1 LTTERVE
8 RRLAAVLAADVA
20 GYSRLMGG
28 DEEGTLAR
36 LKAFRKNVIDIQ
48 IADHRGR
55 IVKTTG
61 DGMLVEFAS
70 AVDAVR
76 CAMQVQRG
84 VAAAQNAGVP
94 DDLRIEFRIGIHV
107 GDIIIDDDDIFGDG
121 VNIAARLEGIAEPSG
136 ICISDDAHRQ
146 IRGKVDIV
154 FDDLGLQKLK
164 NIAEPIR
171 AYAVGN
177 HNKSGAIAKI
187 RGTSPK
193 TKGMPEKRYFILVA
207 GMASALALG
216 IAVVWW
222 QAGFL
227 HWQRSFFEKASL
239 ASKRPT
245 IAILPFTTLDAASGS
260 DYFAEGLTQDII
272 ADVGRFRDL
281 SVLSL
286 AAASSYKRKNLPTEQ
301 IGRDLNVRYVLDGS
315 VRRSP
320 ERIRIS
326 VNLSDTSNSSVRWS
340 EKYDVEAKEIFSV
353 QDQIT
358 RRISGALAVRVANL
372 ELETSAARA
381 PSNME
386 AYDLVLRGRDL
397 VGKITRSTNA
407 QARTLFERAIQLD
420 PTYAPAYVGLGRV
433 DRYSVIQGW
442 DSTPT
447 EALKRAEAL
456 ARKAIALDN
465 RSPGAH
471 ALLGQILVQFGD
483 YDRAL
488 DELKRAIDLN
498 GSDVDAY
505 SGLVAVLLWRG
516 DVTDAVAAGE
526 IMNQFQPELPPSDAF
541 ALATAYVLTDRGSD
555 AVRLLQQ
562 SLGGNPMEP
571 NTNIMLAAAYAETG
585 RQTEAERQ
593 SAIVRQRFP
602 WFSVEEFGSLL
613 RDKRLQ
619 EKLQINLKQA
629 GL

>member
-1 LTTERVE
+1 VE

-36 LKAFRKNVIDIQ
+36 LKACRKNVVDLQ

-61 DGMLVEFAS
+61 DGLLVEFAS

-76 CAMQVQRG
+76 CAMQVQRNMT
-84 VAAAQNAGVP
+84 VQNTGVP

-121 VNIAARLEGIAEPSG
+121 VNIASRLEGIAEPGG

-146 IRGKVDIV
+146 VRGKVDIV
-154 FDDLGLQKLK
+154 FNDLGLQKLK
-164 NIAEPIR
+164 NIADPIR
-171 AYAVGN
+171 AYAVGDDTN
-177 HNKSGAIAKI
+177 AGAIAKI
-187 RGTSPK
+187 RDISPK
-193 TKGMPEKRYFILVA
+193 TKGMPQKRYFILA

-216 IAVVWW
+216 IVVVWW
-222 QAGFL
+222 QAGFSN
-227 HWQRSFFEKASL
+227 WQKSFFEKASL
-239 ASKRPT
+239 AGKRPT
-245 IAILPFTTLDAASGS
+245 IAILPFTTLDSASGN
-260 DYFAEGLTQDII
+260 DYFAEGLTQDLI

-286 AAASSYKRKNLPTEQ
+286 AAASSYKRKNLPPEQ

-315 VRRSP
+315 VRRSS

-326 VNLSDTSNSSVRWS
+326 VNLSDTSNNSVRWS

-358 RRISGALAVRVANL
+358 RRISGALAVRVATL

-397 VGKITRSTNA
+397 VEKITRSTNA
-407 QARTLFERAIQLD
+407 AARTLFERAIQLD
-420 PTYAPAYVGLGRV
+420 PTYAAAYVGLGRV
-433 DRYSVIQGW
+433 DRNSAIQGW
-442 DSTPT
+442 DSKPA
-447 EALKRAEAL
+447 EALERAEAL

-471 ALLGQILVQFGD
+471 ALLGQVLVQFGD
-483 YDRAL
+483 YDRAI
-488 DELKRAIDLN
+488 DELRRAIDLN
-498 GSDVDAY
+498 GSDVEAY

-516 DVTDAVAAGE
+516 DVKDAVAAGE
-526 IMNQFQPELPPSDAF
+526 IMHQFQPELSATDAF
-541 ALATAYVLTDRGSD
+541 ILATAYVLTDRGSD

-562 SLGGNPMEP
+562 SLDGNPMEP

-593 SAIVRQRFP
+593 STVVRQRFP

-613 RDKRLQ
+613 RDKKLQ
-619 EKLQINLKQA
+619 EKLQTNLKQA

>member
-36 LKAFRKNVIDIQ
+36 LKACRKNVVDLQ

-61 DGMLVEFAS
+61 DGLLVEFAS

-76 CAMQVQRG
+76 CAMQVQRNMT
-84 VAAAQNAGVP
+84 AQNTGVP

-121 VNIAARLEGIAEPSG
+121 VNIAARLEGIAEPGG

-164 NIAEPIR
+164 NIADPIR
-171 AYAVGN
+171 AYAVGDDTN
-177 HNKSGAIAKI
+177 AGAIAKI
-187 RGTSPK
+187 RDISPK
-193 TKGMPEKRYFILVA
+193 TKGMPQKRYFILA

-216 IAVVWW
+216 IVVVWW
-222 QAGFL
+222 QAGFSN
-227 HWQRSFFEKASL
+227 WQKSFFEKASL
-239 ASKRPT
+239 AGKRPT
-245 IAILPFTTLDAASGS
+245 IAILPFTTLDSASGN
-260 DYFAEGLTQDII
+260 DYFAEGLTQDLI

-286 AAASSYKRKNLPTEQ
+286 AAASSYKRKNLPPEQ

-315 VRRSP
+315 VRRSS

-326 VNLSDTSNSSVRWS
+326 VNLSDTSNNSVRWS

-358 RRISGALAVRVANL
+358 RRISGALAVRVATL

-397 VGKITRSTNA
+397 VEKITRSTNA
-407 QARTLFERAIQLD
+407 AARTLFERAIQLD
-420 PTYAPAYVGLGRV
+420 PTYAAAYVGLGRV
-433 DRYSVIQGW
+433 DRNSAIQGW
-442 DSTPT
+442 DSKPA
-447 EALKRAEAL
+447 EALERAEAL

-471 ALLGQILVQFGD
+471 ALLGQVLVQFGD
-483 YDRAL
+483 YDRAI
-488 DELKRAIDLN
+488 DELRRAIDLN
-498 GSDVDAY
+498 GSDVEAY

-516 DVTDAVAAGE
+516 DVKDAVAAGE
-526 IMNQFQPELPPSDAF
+526 IMHQFQPELSATDAF
-541 ALATAYVLTDRGSD
+541 ILATAYVLTDRGSD

-562 SLGGNPMEP
+562 SLDGNPMEP

-593 SAIVRQRFP
+593 STVVRQRFP

-613 RDKRLQ
+613 RDKKLQ
-619 EKLQINLKQA
+619 EKLQTNLKQA

>member
-1 LTTERVE
+1 VE

-36 LKAFRKNVIDIQ
+36 LKAFRKNVIDLQ

-76 CAMQVQRG
+76 CAVEVQRDMA
-84 VAAAQNAGVP
+84 VRNSSVP
-94 DDLRIEFRIGIHV
+94 QDTRIEFRIGIHV

-121 VNIAARLEGIAEPSG
+121 VNIAARLEGIAEPGG

-177 HNKSGAIAKI
+177 HDRAGAIAEI
-187 RGTSPK
+187 RDTSPK
-193 TKGMPEKRYFILVA
+193 TTGMSQKLYYTLVA

-227 HWQRSFFEKASL
+227 HWQKPDFEKSSL

-245 IAILPFTTLDAASGS
+245 IAILPFTALDAASGS

-286 AAASSYKRKNLPTEQ
+286 AAASSYKKKHLPTEQ
-301 IGRDLNVRYVLDGS
+301 IGHDLNVRYVLDGS

-358 RRISGALAVRVANL
+358 RRISGALAVRVAIL
-372 ELETSAARA
+372 ELETFAARA
-381 PSNME
+381 PSSME

-397 VGKITRSTNA
+397 VGKVTRSTNA
-407 QARTLFERAIQLD
+407 EARTLFERAIQLD
-420 PTYAPAYVGLGRV
+420 ATYAAGYVGLGRV
-433 DRYSVIQGW
+433 DRYSAIQGW
-442 DSTPT
+442 DSKPT

-456 ARKAIALDN
+456 ARKAIALDK

-471 ALLGQILVQFGD
+471 ALLGQVLVQFGD

-488 DELKRAIDLN
+488 DELRRAIDLN

-516 DVTDAVAAGE
+516 DVEDAVAAGE
-526 IMNQFQPELPPSDAF
+526 IMHQFQPELPPSDTF
-541 ALATAYVLTDRGSD
+541 FLATAYVLTDRGSD

-562 SLGGNPMEP
+562 SLDGNPMEP

-613 RDKRLQ
+613 RDKKLQ
-619 EKLQINLKQA
+619 EKLHSNLKQA

>member
-36 LKAFRKNVIDIQ
+36 LKAVRKALVDPT
-48 IADHRGR
+48 IAEHRGR

-76 CAMQVQRG
+76 GAVEI
-84 VAAAQNAGVP
+84 QNRMADQNTSVP
-94 DDLRIEFRIGIHV
+94 QDERIELRIGIHV
-107 GDIIIDDDDIFGDG
+107 GDIIIDDNDIFGDG
-121 VNIAARLEGIAEPSG
+121 VNVAARLEGIAEPRG
-136 ICISDDAHRQ
+136 ICISDDAYRQ

-154 FDDLGLQKLK
+154 FTDLGLQKLK

-177 HNKSGAIAKI
+177 HDKAGAIAKI
-187 RGTSPK
+187 RDTSPK
-193 TKGMPEKRYFILVA
+193 TNAMPQKRYFILVA
-207 GMASALALG
+207 GIVSALALG
-216 IAVVWW
+216 VVVVWW
-222 QAGFL
+222 QAGFSK
-227 HWQRSFFEKASL
+227 WQKSVFEKASV

-272 ADVGRFRDL
+272 VDVGRFRDL

-286 AAASSYKRKNLPTEQ
+286 AAASSYKKKNLLTEQ
-301 IGRDLNVRYVLDGS
+301 IGHDLNVRYVLDGS

-326 VNLSDTSNSSVRWS
+326 VNLSDTSNSSALWS
-340 EKYDVEAKEIFSV
+340 EKYDIEAKEIFSV
-353 QDQIT
+353 QDQIA
-358 RRISGALAVRVANL
+358 RRVSGALAVRVATL

-381 PSNME
+381 PSSME

-407 QARTLFERAIQLD
+407 QARTLFEHAIQLD
-420 PTYAPAYVGLGRV
+420 PTYAAAYVGLGRV
-433 DRYSVIQGW
+433 DRYSAIQGW
-442 DSTPT
+442 DSNPT

-488 DELKRAIDLN
+488 DELRRAIDLN
-498 GSDVDAY
+498 GSDVEAY

-516 DVTDAVAAGE
+516 DVKDAVAAGE
-526 IMNQFQPELPPSDAF
+526 IMHQFQPELPASDAF
-541 ALATAYVLTDRGSD
+541 MLATAYVLTDRGSD

-562 SLGGNPMEP
+562 SLDGNPMEP

-602 WFSVEEFGSLL
+602 WFSVEKFGSLL
-613 RDKRLQ
+613 RDKTLQ

>member
-36 LKAFRKNVIDIQ
+36 LKACRKNVVDLQ

-61 DGMLVEFAS
+61 DGLLVEFAS

-76 CAMQVQRG
+76 CAMQVQRNMT
-84 VAAAQNAGVP
+84 VQNTGVP

-121 VNIAARLEGIAEPSG
+121 VNIASRLEGIAEPGG

-146 IRGKVDIV
+146 VRGKVDIV
-154 FDDLGLQKLK
+154 FNDLGLQKLK
-164 NIAEPIR
+164 NIADPIR
-171 AYAVGN
+171 AYAVGDDTN
-177 HNKSGAIAKI
+177 AGAIAKI
-187 RGTSPK
+187 RDISPK
-193 TKGMPEKRYFILVA
+193 TKGMPQKRYFILA

-216 IAVVWW
+216 IVVVWW
-222 QAGFL
+222 QAGFSN
-227 HWQRSFFEKASL
+227 WQKSFFEKASL
-239 ASKRPT
+239 AGKRPT
-245 IAILPFTTLDAASGS
+245 IAILPFTTLDSASGN
-260 DYFAEGLTQDII
+260 DYFAEGLTQDLI

-286 AAASSYKRKNLPTEQ
+286 AAASSYKRKNLPPEQ

-315 VRRSP
+315 VRRSS

-326 VNLSDTSNSSVRWS
+326 VNLSDTSNNSVRWS

-358 RRISGALAVRVANL
+358 RRISGALAVRVATL

-397 VGKITRSTNA
+397 VRKITRSTNA
-407 QARTLFERAIQLD
+407 EARTLFERAIQLD
-420 PTYAPAYVGLGRV
+420 PTYAAAYVGLGRV
-433 DRYSVIQGW
+433 DRNSAIQGW
-442 DSTPT
+442 DSKPA
-447 EALKRAEAL
+447 EALERAEAL

-471 ALLGQILVQFGD
+471 ALLGQVLVQFGD
-483 YDRAL
+483 YDRAI
-488 DELKRAIDLN
+488 DELRRAIDLN
-498 GSDVDAY
+498 GSDVEAY

-516 DVTDAVAAGE
+516 DVKDAVAAGE
-526 IMNQFQPELPPSDAF
+526 IMHQFQPELSATDAF
-541 ALATAYVLTDRGSD
+541 ILATAYVLTDRGSD

-562 SLGGNPMEP
+562 SLDGNPMEP

-613 RDKRLQ
+613 RDKTLQ

>member
-1 LTTERVE
+1 LAGERVE

-20 GYSRLMGG
+20 GYSRLMGA

-36 LKAFRKNVIDIQ
+36 LKAVRKALVDPT
-48 IADHRGR
+48 IATHRGR

-76 CAMQVQRG
+76 SAVEVQRG
-84 VAAAQNAGVP
+84 MVEQNAP
-94 DDLRIEFRIGIHV
+94 LPQDQRIEFRIGIHV
-107 GDIIIDDDDIFGDG
+107 GDIIIDDEDIFGDG
-121 VNIAARLEGIAEPSG
+121 VNIAARLEGIAEPGG
-136 ICISDDAHRQ
+136 ISISDDAHRQ

-171 AYAVGN
+171 AYAVGC
-177 HNKSGAIAKI
+177 NKTNAIAKN
-187 RGTSPK
+187 RNNSPK
-193 TKGMPEKRYFILVA
+193 LLPHRQYFTLVA

-216 IAVVWW
+216 VVVVWW
-222 QAGFL
+222 QGGFSP
-227 HWQRSFFEKASL
+227 WQKSLPDKVSL

-245 IAILPFTTLDAASGS
+245 IAILPFTASDAASGS

-272 ADVGRFRDL
+272 ADVGRFRDF

-286 AAASSYKRKNLPTEQ
+286 AAASSYKRKNLPLEQ

-326 VNLSDTSNSSVRWS
+326 VNLSDASNSSVLWS

-358 RRISGALAVRVANL
+358 RRISGALAVRVATL
-372 ELETSAARA
+372 ETETSAARA

-397 VGKITRSTNA
+397 VGRITRSANA
-407 QARTLFERAIQLD
+407 EARTLFERAIQLD
-420 PTYAPAYVGLGRV
+420 PTYAPGYVGLGRV
-433 DRYSVIQGW
+433 DRNSAIQGW
-442 DSTPT
+442 DPKPR
-447 EALKRAEAL
+447 EALERAEAL

-471 ALLGQILVQFGD
+471 ALLGQVLVQFGD

-488 DELKRAIDLN
+488 DELRRAIDLN

-516 DVTDAVAAGE
+516 DVEDAVAAGE
-526 IMNQFQPELPPSDAF
+526 IMRQFQPELPPSDAIT
-541 ALATAYVLTDRGSD
+541 LSTAYVLTDRGSD

-562 SLGGNPMEP
+562 SLDRNPMEP
-571 NTNIMLAAAYAETG
+571 YTNIMLAASYAETG
-585 RQTEAERQ
+585 RQAEAERQ

-602 WFSVEEFGSLL
+602 WFSVDEFGSLL
-613 RDKRLQ
+613 RDKKLQ
-619 EKLQINLKQA
+619 EKLQMKLKQA

>member
-1 LTTERVE
+1 LTSERVE

-20 GYSRLMGG
+20 GYSRLMGT

-36 LKAFRKNVIDIQ
+36 LKAFRKNVIDLQ
-48 IADHRGR
+48 IANHRGR

-70 AVDAVR
+70 AVGAVR
-76 CAMQVQRG
+76 CAVEIQRDMA
-84 VAAAQNAGVP
+84 VRNSSVP
-94 DDLRIEFRIGIHV
+94 QDTRIEFRIGIHV

-121 VNIAARLEGIAEPSG
+121 VNIAARLEGIAEPGG

-154 FDDLGLQKLK
+154 SDDLGLQKLK

-171 AYAVGN
+171 AYSVGS
-177 HNKSGAIAKI
+177 HDKAGAIAKI
-187 RGTSPK
+187 GDTSPK
-193 TKGMPEKRYFILVA
+193 TKAMPRKRHFIVVA

-222 QAGFL
+222 QAE
-227 HWQRSFFEKASL
+227 FFHRQESLLEKSSL

-245 IAILPFTTLDAASGS
+245 IAILPFIALDAAGGS

-286 AAASSYKRKNLPTEQ
+286 AAASSYKKKNLPAEQ
-301 IGRDLNVRYVLDGS
+301 IGHDLNVRYVLDGT

-340 EKYDVEAKEIFSV
+340 EKYDVEAREIFSV

-358 RRISGALAVRVANL
+358 RRISGALAVRVATL
-372 ELETSAARA
+372 ELETFAARA
-381 PSNME
+381 PSSME

-407 QARTLFERAIQLD
+407 EARTLFERAIQLD

-433 DRYSVIQGW
+433 DRNSVIQGW
-442 DSTPT
+442 DSNPT

-471 ALLGQILVQFGD
+471 ALLGQVLVQFGD

-488 DELKRAIDLN
+488 DELRRAIDLN
-498 GSDVDAY
+498 GSDVEAY

-516 DVTDAVAAGE
+516 DVKDAVAAGE
-526 IMNQFQPELPPSDAF
+526 IMHQFQPELSATDAF
-541 ALATAYVLTDRGSD
+541 MLATAYVLTDRGSD

-562 SLGGNPMEP
+562 SLDGNPMEP

-613 RDKRLQ
+613 RDKQLQ

>member
-1 LTTERVE
+1 MLLSGERVE

-20 GYSRLMGG
+20 GYSRLMGS
-28 DEEGTLAR
+28 DEEGTLDR
-36 LKAFRKNVIDIQ
+36 LKAVRKTLVDPT
-48 IADHRGR
+48 IAKYRGR

-76 CAMQVQRG
+76 GAVEVQRG
-84 VAAAQNAGVP
+84 MAEQNASVP
-94 DDLRIEFRIGIHV
+94 QDTRIEFRIGIHV
-107 GDIIIDDDDIFGDG
+107 GDIIIDDNDIFGDG
-121 VNIAARLEGIAEPSG
+121 VNIAARLEGIAEAG
-136 ICISDDAHRQ
+136 GVCISDDAQRQ

-164 NIAEPIR
+164 NITEPIR
-171 AYAVGN
+171 AYAAGSPDKPN
-177 HNKSGAIAKI
+177 AIAKN
-187 RGTSPK
+187 RNTSPK
-193 TKGMPEKRYFILVA
+193 VLPHRRYFILVV
-207 GMASALALG
+207 GIASALALE
-216 IAVVWW
+216 VVVIWW
-222 QAGFL
+222 EGGFSP
-227 HWQRSFFEKASL
+227 WQKSLSDKVSF
-239 ASKRPT
+239 ASKRPI
-245 IAILPFTTLDAASGS
+245 IAILPFTTLDADSGS
-260 DYFAEGLTQDII
+260 DYFAEGLSQDII

-286 AAASSYKRKNLPTEQ
+286 AAASSYKRKNLPTGQ

-315 VRRSP
+315 VRRSA

-358 RRISGALAVRVANL
+358 RRISGALAVRVTTL

-397 VGKITRSTNA
+397 VGKVTRSTNA
-407 QARTLFERAIQLD
+407 AARTLFERAIQLD
-420 PTYAPAYVGLGRV
+420 PTYASGYVGLGRV
-433 DRYSVIQGW
+433 DRYSAIQGW
-442 DSTPT
+442 DSKPT

-456 ARKAIALDN
+456 ASKAIALDK

-488 DELKRAIDLN
+488 DELRRAIDLN

-516 DVTDAVAAGE
+516 DVEDAVAAGE
-526 IMNQFQPELPPSDAF
+526 IMHQFQPELPPSDTF
-541 ALATAYVLTDRGSD
+541 FLATAYVLTDRGSD

-562 SLGGNPMEP
+562 SLEGNPMEP

-593 SAIVRQRFP
+593 SAIVRQHFP

-613 RDKRLQ
+613 RDKQLQ
-619 EKLQINLKQA
+619 QKLQINLKKA

>member
-36 LKAFRKNVIDIQ
+36 LKAFRKNVIDLQ

-76 CAMQVQRG
+76 CAMQVQRDMT
-84 VAAAQNAGVP
+84 AQNTSVP

-121 VNIAARLEGIAEPSG
+121 VNIASRLEGIAEPGG
-136 ICISDDAHRQ
+136 ICISDDAYRQ

-154 FDDLGLQKLK
+154 FADLGLQKLK

-177 HNKSGAIAKI
+177 HDKAGAIAEI
-187 RGTSPK
+187 RDTSPK
-193 TKGMPEKRYFILVA
+193 TKAMPQKRYFMLAA
-207 GMASALALG
+207 GIVSALALG
-216 IAVVWW
+216 VVVVWW
-222 QAGFL
+222 QAGFS
-227 HWQRSFFEKASL
+227 HWQTSVFEKASL

-286 AAASSYKRKNLPTEQ
+286 AAASSYKKKNLPTEQ
-301 IGRDLNVRYVLDGS
+301 IGHDLNVRYVLDGS

-326 VNLSDTSNSSVRWS
+326 VNLSDTSNSSALWS

-353 QDQIT
+353 QDQIA
-358 RRISGALAVRVANL
+358 RRISGALAVQVATL

-381 PSNME
+381 PSSME

-407 QARTLFERAIQLD
+407 EARTLFERAIRLD

-442 DSTPT
+442 DSKPT

-471 ALLGQILVQFGD
+471 ALLGQVLVQFGD

-488 DELKRAIDLN
+488 DELRRAIDLN
-498 GSDVDAY
+498 GSDVEAY

-516 DVTDAVAAGE
+516 DVKDAVAAGE
-526 IMNQFQPELPPSDAF
+526 IMHQFQPELPPSDAF
-541 ALATAYVLTDRGSD
+541 ILATAYVLTDRGSD

-562 SLGGNPMEP
+562 SLDGNPMEP

-593 SAIVRQRFP
+593 SAIVRQRYP
-602 WFSVEEFGSLL
+602 WFSVDEFGSLL
-613 RDKRLQ
+613 RDKQLQ

>member
-1 LTTERVE
+1 
-8 RRLAAVLAADVA
+8 
-20 GYSRLMGG
+20 
-28 DEEGTLAR
+28 
-36 LKAFRKNVIDIQ
+36 
-48 IADHRGR
+48 
-55 IVKTTG
+55 
-61 DGMLVEFAS
+61 
-70 AVDAVR
+70 
-76 CAMQVQRG
+76 
-84 VAAAQNAGVP
+84 
-94 DDLRIEFRIGIHV
+94 
-107 GDIIIDDDDIFGDG
+107 
-121 VNIAARLEGIAEPSG
+121 
-136 ICISDDAHRQ
+136 
-146 IRGKVDIV
+146 
-154 FDDLGLQKLK
+154 
-164 NIAEPIR
+164 
-171 AYAVGN
+171 
-177 HNKSGAIAKI
+177 
-187 RGTSPK
+187 
-193 TKGMPEKRYFILVA
+193 
-207 GMASALALG
+207 
-216 IAVVWW
+216 
-222 QAGFL
+222 
-227 HWQRSFFEKASL
+227 
-239 ASKRPT
+239 
-245 IAILPFTTLDAASGS
+245 
-260 DYFAEGLTQDII
+260 LTQDII

-286 AAASSYKRKNLPTEQ
+286 AAASSYKRKNLPVEQ
-301 IGRDLNVRYVLDGS
+301 IGRDLSVRYVLEGS

-353 QDQIT
+353 EDQIT
-358 RRISGALAVRVANL
+358 RRISGALAVRVATL

-407 QARTLFERAIQLD
+407 EARTLFERAIQLD
-420 PTYAPAYVGLGRV
+420 PTYAAAYVGLGRV
-433 DRYSVIQGW
+433 DRNSAIQGW
-442 DSTPT
+442 DSRPT

-471 ALLGQILVQFGD
+471 ALLGQVLVQFGN

-488 DELKRAIDLN
+488 DELRRAIELN

-516 DVTDAVAAGE
+516 DVNDAVAAGE
-526 IMNQFQPELPPSDAF
+526 IMHQFQPELPAADTF
-541 ALATAYVLTDRGSD
+541 ILATAYVLTDRGSD

-562 SLGGNPMEP
+562 SLDGNPMEP

-593 SAIVRQRFP
+593 SAVVRQRFP

-613 RDKRLQ
+613 RDKKLQ
-619 EKLQINLKQA
+619 EKLQINLKRA

>member
-36 LKAFRKNVIDIQ
+36 LKASRKNVVDLQ

-84 VAAAQNAGVP
+84 MTSQNTSVP

-107 GDIIIDDDDIFGDG
+107 GDIIIDDNDIFGDG
-121 VNIAARLEGIAEPSG
+121 VNVAARLEGIAAPGG
-136 ICISDDAHRQ
+136 ICISDDAYRQ

-154 FDDLGLQKLK
+154 FADLGLKKLK

-177 HNKSGAIAKI
+177 ADSAIA
-187 RGTSPK
+187 RLDDTLPK
-193 TKGMPEKRYFILVA
+193 TNAMPQKRYFIVLA
-207 GMASALALG
+207 GIVSALAFG
-216 IAVVWW
+216 VVTVWW
-222 QAGFL
+222 QTGFSY
-227 HWQRSFFEKASL
+227 WQKSFFEKASL
-239 ASKRPT
+239 VSKRPT
-245 IAILPFTTLDAASGS
+245 IAIFPFTTLDAATGS

-272 ADVGRFRDL
+272 VDVGRFRDL

-286 AAASSYKRKNLPTEQ
+286 AAASSYKKKNLPTEQ
-301 IGRDLNVRYVLDGS
+301 IGHDLNVRYVLDGS

-320 ERIRIS
+320 ERIRIT

-358 RRISGALAVRVANL
+358 RQISGALAVRVATL

-397 VGKITRSTNA
+397 VGKITRSKNA
-407 QARTLFERAIQLD
+407 EARTLFERAIQLD
-420 PTYAPAYVGLGRV
+420 PTYATAYVGLGRV
-433 DRYSVIQGW
+433 DRYSAIQGW
-442 DSTPT
+442 DSNPT
-447 EALKRAEAL
+447 ESLKRAEAL
-456 ARKAIALDN
+456 ALKAIALDN

-471 ALLGQILVQFGD
+471 ALLGQLLVQFGD

-488 DELKRAIDLN
+488 DELRRAIDLN
-498 GSDVDAY
+498 GSDVEAY

-516 DVTDAVAAGE
+516 DVKDAVAAGE
-526 IMNQFQPELPPSDAF
+526 IMHQFQPELPTTDAF
-541 ALATAYVLTDRGSD
+541 ILATAYVLTDRGSD

-562 SLGGNPMEP
+562 SLDGNPMEP

-602 WFSVEEFGSLL
+602 WFSVERFGSLL
-613 RDKRLQ
+613 RDKKLQ
-619 EKLQINLKQA
+619 EKLQIQLKQA